1 MKFRLLKRKYNLK
14 SEIKNIKSAI
24 RPYKDVLIFMV
35 TLLVTNY
42 FWKFTVTGDESGGQ
56 VTWFGLDITA
66 PFVFMA
72 EHISNVVYHLVALLR
87 DTVHL
92 NNYTNIRYDSG
103 YGVSIVWGCTA
114 LKQSF
119 IWLCLMLTVA
129 PAVSNQQSAIS
140 NQQSAIIN
148 HKLQI
153 RSLWLRKLW
162 FIPLGWLCCYGFNIF
177 RIFVIALLMEH
188 HPAWFGMLHTG
199 FKYLFYAMLF
209 GLWVWFVEKIR
220 PSAQTSND

>member
-1 MKFRLLKRKYNLK
+1 
-14 SEIKNIKSAI
+14 
-24 RPYKDVLIFMV
+24 MV

-119 IWLCLMLTVA
+119 IWLCLMLTVC
-129 PAVSNQQSAIS
+129 PTTNDQRLTT
-140 NQQSAIIN
+140 N
-148 HKLQI
+148 
-153 RSLWLRKLW
+153 LRKLW